1 VPIPTENAFLLL
13 VHVVTTAV
21 QDPWKASQTV
31 TARTHC
37 LTLQHNISK
46 NMSFFLIKSNVN
58 FFFFIKSRT
67 KRFKVKIG
75 NSGHKRVKNLKV
87 S

>member
-1 VPIPTENAFLLL
+1 MPIPTENAFLLL
-13 VHVVTTAV
+13 VQVVTTAV
-21 QDPWKASQTV
+21 QDPWKALQTV

-58 FFFFIKSRT
+58 FFFYQ
-67 KRFKVKIG
+67 
-75 NSGHKRVKNLKV
+75 VKNETVRGKNWQIWAQT